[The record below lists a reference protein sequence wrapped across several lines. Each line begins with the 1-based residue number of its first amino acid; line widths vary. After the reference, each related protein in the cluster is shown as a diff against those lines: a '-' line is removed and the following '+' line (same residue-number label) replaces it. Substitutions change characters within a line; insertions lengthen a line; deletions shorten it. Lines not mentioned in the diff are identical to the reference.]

1 MSVTQ
6 SPQTPATQKTK
17 KKARKE
23 ARARAN
29 WLARW
34 KKLYSKYHLTESDLK
49 ICDDVRQQ
57 FKLAPL
63 PQRAWLL
70 SKAVTEIVEG
80 YRVQHKLA
88 EVDAF
93 MQERI
98 DKAVQKWIRERTW
111 SHVRAAKIGTKAYTA
126 RQVFYQQNKERVKKR
141 AAELHGT
148 NAPSIGA
155 SATALTQLY
164 KDLPQE
170 EMDKLQAIANEW
182 NAMGPGDE
190 VNLE

>member
-6 SPQTPATQKTK
+6 SPETPATQKTK
-17 KKARKE
+17 RKARKE

-29 WLARW
+29 WLAHW

-49 ICDDVRQQ
+49 ICDDVRRQ

-63 PQRAWLL
+63 PQRTRLL
-70 SKAVTEIVEG
+70 SKAVTDVVEG

-98 DKAVQKWIRERTW
+98 DKAVRKWIRERTR
-111 SHVRAAKIGTKAYTA
+111 SRVRAAKIGTKAYTT

-141 AAELHGT
+141 AAKLDGT
-148 NAPSIGA
+148 NIPSIGA
-155 SATALTQLY
+155 SAIALAQLY
-164 KDLPQE
+164 QDLPQE
-170 EMDKLQAIANEW
+170 EMTNPW
-182 NAMGPGDE
+182 FC
-190 VNLE
+190 

>member
-17 KKARKE
+17 KKTRKE

-49 ICDDVRQQ
+49 ICDDVRRQ

-63 PQRAWLL
+63 PQRARLL

-80 YRVQHKLA
+80 YCVQHKLA

-98 DKAVQKWIRERTW
+98 DKAV
-111 SHVRAAKIGTKAYTA
+111 
-126 RQVFYQQNKERVKKR
+126 
-141 AAELHGT
+141 
-148 NAPSIGA
+148 
-155 SATALTQLY
+155 
-164 KDLPQE
+164 
-170 EMDKLQAIANEW
+170 
-182 NAMGPGDE
+182 
-190 VNLE
+190 